1 MKSAKSKR
9 PIIGVV
15 VAIACGS
22 VMLFLAIV
30 ALTRPLRADWA
41 KDFTKRGDQYLAEKK
56 YISAIVEYRKA
67 EALLPGHETSDRI
80 ALANDSQT
88 DVSKLENYYREN
100 NNIVQMDLLNKSK
113 SVPETSYD
121 LVALSKNLLEKNE
134 PQLAAKAAET
144 ATEMDKDYRDAW
156 LYLGISN
163 FLIAKQVEMS
173 SGNSNQ
179 YLAQAKESL
188 EHARLLDPS
197 YEPTIQYLSQ
207 L

>member
-1 MKSAKSKR
+1 MSKTNKK
-9 PIIGVV
+9 PVLGTI
-15 VAIACGS
+15 VAIACGAT
-22 VMLFLAIV
+22 MLFLATV

-41 KDFTKRGDQYLAEKK
+41 KDFTKRGDEYLAEKK
-56 YISAIVEYRKA
+56 YISAIVEYKKA
-67 EALLPGHETSDRI
+67 EALLPSKDTSDRI

-100 NNIVQMDLLNKSK
+100 NNIVQMDLINKTK
-113 SVPETSYD
+113 AVPDTSYD
-121 LVALSKNLLEKNE
+121 LVALSKDLLEKNE

-163 FLIAKQVEMS
+163 LAIAKQVEMS
-173 SGNSNQ
+173 SGNSNE
-179 YLAQAKESL
+179 YLIRAKESL

-197 YEPTIQYLSQ
+197 YAATNDFLKQ

>member
-1 MKSAKSKR
+1 MQTAKSKR
-9 PIIGVV
+9 PIIGII
-15 VAIACGS
+15 VAVACGGT
-22 VMLFLAIV
+22 MLFLATI
-30 ALTRPLRADWA
+30 ALTRPLRANWA
-41 KDFTKRGDQYLAEKK
+41 KKFSERGDQYLAQKK
-56 YISAIVEYRKA
+56 YVSAIVEYKKA
-67 EALLPGHETSDRI
+67 DALLPSRETSDRI
-80 ALANDSQT
+80 VLAKDAEV

-113 SVPETSYD
+113 SVPDTSYD

-173 SGNSNQ
+173 NGSSNQ
-179 YLAQAKESL
+179 YLTRAKASLEQAK
-188 EHARLLDPS
+188 LLDPS
-197 YEPTIQYLSQ
+197 YAATNDYLKQ